1 MILYLIVIL
10 KYNETIMDII
20 STTHSILAFLLAFYG
35 ILFTRSRFDYLILII
50 IFTTL
55 LSWTLYKGECP
66 ISYYIKKHNDPN
78 YTLGTDIHAEDMY
91 ILFGEKYIPHLKFFY
106 TFVSPLI
113 QTITLYLLFKRQKF
127 TSLETILYPILYYAY
142 YYIHLQT
149 SIANLCFTFIFAFI
163 LYRIVLQFIKK
174 SK

>member
-1 MILYLIVIL
+1 
-10 KYNETIMDII
+10 MDII
-20 STTHSILAFLLAFYG
+20 STTHSILAFLLASYG
-35 ILFTRSRFDYLILII
+35 ILFRRSKFDYLILII
-50 IFTTL
+50 IFSTL

-66 ISYYIKKHNDPN
+66 ISYYLKKYNDPN
-78 YTLGTDIHAEDMY
+78 YKLGSNLYSEDMF

-113 QTITLYLLFKRQKF
+113 QTITLYLLLTRQKF
-127 TSLETILYPILYYAY
+127 NLLETLFYPILYYAY

-149 SIANLCFTFIFAFI
+149 SIANLYFTFIFAFI
-163 LYRIVLQFIKK
+163 LYRIVLQFVKK